1 MAKWASALLLWSQLK
16 AQFIAPPLFR
26 LKADTRAG
34 CKAGGQ
40 GWWQLGA
47 AGGSWWQLV
56 AKLVTKLVAAFLYAA
71 AAAALVQMLGC
82 YHSAVKTIEVYVNH
96 I

>member
-1 MAKWASALLLWSQLK
+1 MAKWASALLLCSQLK

-56 AKLVTKLVAAFLYAA
+56 AKLVAAFLYAA
-71 AAAALVQMLGC
+71 AAAALV
-82 YHSAVKTIEVYVNH
+82 
-96 I
+96 

>member
-56 AKLVTKLVAAFLYAA
+56 AKLVAAFLYAA
-71 AAAALVQMLGC
+71 AAAALVQMLG
-82 YHSAVKTIEVYVNH
+82 
-96 I
+96 

>member
-1 MAKWASALLLWSQLK
+1 MAKWASALLLCSQLK

-47 AGGSWWQLV
+47 AGGSWWQSWWQLSYM
-56 AKLVTKLVAAFLYAA
+56 LLLQLLWSRCWAAITPL
-71 AAAALVQMLGC
+71 
-82 YHSAVKTIEVYVNH
+82 SRS
-96 I
+96 

>member
-16 AQFIAPPLFR
+16 VQFIAPPLFR

-47 AGGSWWQLV
+47 AGGSFPLCCCCS
-56 AKLVTKLVAAFLYAA
+56 
-71 AAAALVQMLGC
+71 C
-82 YHSAVKTIEVYVNH
+82 YHSAVKIIEVYVNH

>member
-1 MAKWASALLLWSQLK
+1 MAKWASALLLCSQLK

-56 AKLVTKLVAAFLYAA
+56 AKLVAAFLYAA

-82 YHSAVKTIEVYVNH
+82 YHSAVKIIEVYVNH

>member
-1 MAKWASALLLWSQLK
+1 MARWASVLLCSDS
-16 AQFIAPPLFR
+16 R
-26 LKADTRAG
+26 LILELVVKLVA
-34 CKAGGQ
+34 K
-40 GWWQLGA
+40 
-47 AGGSWWQLV
+47 AGGSWGQ
-56 AKLVTKLVAAFLYAA
+56 LVAAFLYAA

>member
-1 MAKWASALLLWSQLK
+1 MAKWASALLLWLQLK
-16 AQFIAPPLFR
+16 AQFIAPLLFR

-56 AKLVTKLVAAFLYAA
+56 AKLVAKLVAAFLYAA